1 MINMKFQIF
10 VFLEKLENQDISLF
24 LLCFIVFTL
33 MYFIVFIGVFC
44 GLFEEFISEVYFFF
58 LFILFRGTLFFINL

>member
-24 LLCFIVFTL
+24 LLYFIVFIL
-33 MYFIVFIGVFC
+33 MYFIVFIV
-44 GLFEEFISEVYFFF
+44 
-58 LFILFRGTLFFINL
+58 LFFVF